1 MLLFLAKEDNIEG
14 GRTMQSVL
22 YSFLLDKEKSESQL
36 PKKIVLFGNES
47 PLKMLKNTF
56 YSILKALFVFKI
68 FKLLSSLFGHVEK
81 TA

>member
-1 MLLFLAKEDNIEG
+1 MLLFFAKEDNVEG

-22 YSFLLDKEKSESQL
+22 YSFLLDKEKPESQL
-36 PKKIVLFGNES
+36 PKKFVLFDNES